1 MALVSGLVGV
11 GAAVCCIVVCFLLAV
26 VSCLLSVVCRQLF
39 AVCCLLFAVCC
50 LLSAVCCLLSAV
62 CCLLSAV
69 CCLLSTFV
77 ICSLFVRCLFTLCTL
92 SFRSL
97 FVLCS
102 LSVCCRQLFASCMP
116 AAVGRKIKYRF
127 HAWQAPEVFS
137 KRQPLIFSH
146 YLCLCGSFFPHV
158 CVAFMCV
165 PRQYS
170 CLRPSGRCRMKR
182 PFSTTFSSHF
192 HNGSIS
198 RDSVPLRHGFFR
210 CALAAGLLCGLTP
223 PSRFHNGS
231 ISRDSV
237 PLRYGFFRCALAAGL
252 LCGLMPPSHFHNG
265 SVSRDSVPLRHGFH
279 RGILSTGLLRGI
291 ALPSR
296 FHNGSVFRGSVPL
309 RHGFHRGILFTG
321 LLRGIALP
329 SRFHNGSV
337 FRDSVPLRYHALE
350 GADRSG
356 LSPPPSRIRYKPTC
370 PRSVPR
376 RPCPGTPSGRCRRK
390 CCLPVTFSFWH
401 VASPH
406 SFGRGGEFPAFS
418 DSFGRSHRA
427 FSGSV
432 SLVGIVKPFSL

>member
-11 GAAVCCIVVCFLLAV
+11 GAAV
-26 VSCLLSVVCRQLF
+26 LLSVVCSLS
-39 AVCCLLFAVCC
+39 
-50 LLSAVCCLLSAV
+50 SAVCCSLFV
-62 CCLLSAV
+62 V

-102 LSVCCRQLFASCMP
+102 LYVCCRHLFASCMP

-146 YLCLCGSFFPHV
+146 NLCHCGSFFSSRLCGIYV
-158 CVAFMCV
+158 MCV
-165 PRQYS
+165 LHQYS
-170 CLRPSGRCRMKR
+170 CLRPSGRCRVKR

-192 HNGSIS
+192 HNGSI
-198 RDSVPLRHGFFR
+198 
-210 CALAAGLLCGLTP
+210 
-223 PSRFHNGS
+223 
-231 ISRDSV
+231 
-237 PLRYGFFRCALAAGL
+237 
-252 LCGLMPPSHFHNG
+252 
-265 SVSRDSVPLRHGFH
+265 SRDSVPLRHGFH

-296 FHNGSVFRGSVPL
+296 FHNGSVS
-309 RHGFHRGILFTG
+309 
-321 LLRGIALP
+321 
-329 SRFHNGSV
+329 
-337 FRDSVPLRYHALE
+337 RDSVPLRYHALE

-356 LSPPPSRIRYKPTC
+356 LSPPPSRIRYKRTC

-390 CCLPVTFSFWH
+390 CRLPVTFSFWY
-401 VASPH
+401 VESLH
-406 SFGRGGEFPAFS
+406 SFGRGCQIPAFS

-427 FSGSV
+427 FFGAV
-432 SLVGIVKPFSL
+432 PLVDVVKPFSL